1 MPAWFEAKR
10 IGSIAAHPFDS
21 AQGRLLQETQGWGT
35 HVLIWEKKTDSGQGW
50 PPAPLR
56 VTTKRATINFET
68 EMKYEWDEAKNR
80 KNIAK
85 HGLSFEDAEQVFAGP
100 CVTFEDDRYA
110 YGEERLITLGL
121 LAGRLVVIA
130 HSPRDEGT
138 RIISMRKG
146 NRREQKIYQKR
157 LGSD

>member
-1 MPAWFEAKR
+1 
-10 IGSIAAHPFDS
+10 
-21 AQGRLLQETQGWGT
+21 
-35 HVLIWEKKTDSGQGW
+35 
-50 PPAPLR
+50 
-56 VTTKRATINFET
+56 
-68 EMKYEWDEAKNR
+68 MKYEWDEAKNR

-85 HGLSFEDAEQVFAGP
+85 HGLSFEDADQVFSGP
-100 CVTFEDDRYA
+100 CVTFEDDRFA

-157 LGSD
+157 LGTD

>member
-1 MPAWFEAKR
+1 
-10 IGSIAAHPFDS
+10 
-21 AQGRLLQETQGWGT
+21 
-35 HVLIWEKKTDSGQGW
+35 
-50 PPAPLR
+50 
-56 VTTKRATINFET
+56 
-68 EMKYEWDEAKNR
+68 MKYEWDEAKNR
-80 KNIAK
+80 KNAAK
-85 HGLSFEDAEQVFAGP
+85 HGLSFEDAEEVFSGT
-100 CVTFEDDRYA
+100 CITFEDDRFD

-146 NRREQKIYQKR
+146 NRREQKIYQER

>member
-1 MPAWFEAKR
+1 
-10 IGSIAAHPFDS
+10 
-21 AQGRLLQETQGWGT
+21 
-35 HVLIWEKKTDSGQGW
+35 
-50 PPAPLR
+50 
-56 VTTKRATINFET
+56 
-68 EMKYEWDEAKNR
+68 MKYEWDEAKNR

-85 HGLSFEDAEQVFAGP
+85 HGLSFEDADQVFAGP
-100 CVTFEDDRYA
+100 CVTFEDDRFG

-130 HSPRDEGT
+130 HAPRDEGT

-157 LGSD
+157 LGTN